1 MKAQGVFRKC
11 GENVMITSRK
21 IPLYSKLIS
30 IGNNVW
36 MASGVS
42 FLTHDVVHFMLN
54 RWRPQNE
61 PRFEEKVG
69 CIEIGDNV
77 FIGANTTILYDVKIG
92 NNVVIGSNTLVNK
105 DIPDNTVVGGVPV
118 RVLGSFEELVKK
130 RREIHFEHSVDNGK
144 QSVSSVCEEELWN
157 KFYMSHRSKNIN
169 SIKNVID

>member
-21 IPLYSKLIS
+21 IPLYSRLIS

-36 MASGVS
+36 IASGVS

-54 RWRPQNE
+54 CRRSRNE

-92 NNVVIGSNTLVNK
+92 NNVVVGSNTLVNK
-105 DIPDNTVVGGVPV
+105 DIPDNSVVGGVPC
-118 RVLGSFEELVKK
+118 RVLGSFGDLVEKRKK
-130 RREIHFEHSVDNGK
+130 IHYDHPVDNRM
-144 QSVSSVCEEELWN
+144 QFVSPECEEELWS
-157 KFYMSHRSKNIN
+157 KFYETHEK
-169 SIKNVID
+169 